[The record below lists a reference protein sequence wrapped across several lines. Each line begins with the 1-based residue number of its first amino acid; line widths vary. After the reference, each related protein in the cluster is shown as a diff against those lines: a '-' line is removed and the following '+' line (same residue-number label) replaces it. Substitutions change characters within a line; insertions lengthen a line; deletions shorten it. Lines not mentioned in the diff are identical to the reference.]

1 MERAGR
7 AMAEHIISVAK
18 EKNFCKIL
26 VVCGGGNNG
35 GDGFVIA
42 RVLSESGYHA
52 RVLCLAEKFSA
63 DCTAMKEKFTGEI
76 LNKIPAEKFD
86 VIVDCI
92 FGTGLSREVGGK
104 ELDLIRYINTGEGYV
119 FSADIPSG
127 LNGDNGLV
135 MGECVQ
141 ADETITVQAAKNGL
155 FLNDGADKS
164 GKITVVDIGITLPSP
179 KEYALISEEADIAR
193 IFPRRKR
200 NSHKGTYGKV
210 SILAGSVAY
219 SGAPLLSA
227 YAALRTG
234 AGYTE
239 LCVPEKLFSAFMG
252 RYPEAIL
259 TCMKG
264 ENSLEYDEEKLFK
277 LLKSDCIALG
287 MGCGISSE
295 LYKIIGYLLEHYTGI
310 LLLDA
315 DGLNTI
321 SKYGVG
327 VLKGKKCDVLITPH
341 IKEFS
346 RLSGLSVGEIT
357 KDPIEKAKAF
367 AEEYAVTVLLKSS
380 VSVVTDGKSVY
391 LNTRG
396 CAALAKGGSGD
407 VLSGIISSLCAQ
419 GNSAINGAMAG
430 SYLLGSAAELCAKEK
445 GEYSVLARDV
455 IEKIP
460 NVILGVTEQAND
472 QGGKQ

>member
-1 MERAGR
+1 
-7 AMAEHIISVAK
+7 
-18 EKNFCKIL
+18 
-26 VVCGGGNNG
+26 
-35 GDGFVIA
+35 
-42 RVLSESGYHA
+42 
-52 RVLCLAEKFSA
+52 
-63 DCTAMKEKFTGEI
+63 
-76 LNKIPAEKFD
+76 
-86 VIVDCI
+86 
-92 FGTGLSREVGGK
+92 
-104 ELDLIRYINTGEGYV
+104 
-119 FSADIPSG
+119 
-127 LNGDNGLV
+127 
-135 MGECVQ
+135 
-141 ADETITVQAAKNGL
+141 
-155 FLNDGADKS
+155 
-164 GKITVVDIGITLPSP
+164 
-179 KEYALISEEADIAR
+179 
-193 IFPRRKR
+193 
-200 NSHKGTYGKV
+200 V

-264 ENSLEYDEEKLFK
+264 ENSLEYDEEKLCK

-287 MGCGISSE
+287 MGCGISLE

>member
-1 MERAGR
+1 
-7 AMAEHIISVAK
+7 
-18 EKNFCKIL
+18 
-26 VVCGGGNNG
+26 
-35 GDGFVIA
+35 
-42 RVLSESGYHA
+42 
-52 RVLCLAEKFSA
+52 
-63 DCTAMKEKFTGEI
+63 
-76 LNKIPAEKFD
+76 
-86 VIVDCI
+86 
-92 FGTGLSREVGGK
+92 
-104 ELDLIRYINTGEGYV
+104 
-119 FSADIPSG
+119 
-127 LNGDNGLV
+127 
-135 MGECVQ
+135 VQ
-141 ADETITVQAAKNGL
+141 ADETITVQAMKNGL
-155 FLNDGADKS
+155 FLNDGTDRS
-164 GKITVVDIGITLPSP
+164 GKITVVDIGMTLPSP

-193 IFPRRKR
+193 VFPKRKR

-210 SILAGSVAY
+210 SLLAGSVAY

-252 RYPEAIL
+252 KYPEAIL

-264 ENSLEYDEEKLFK
+264 ENSLEYDEEKLCK

-295 LYKIIGYLLEHYTGI
+295 LYKIIRYLLGNYTGT

-315 DGLNTI
+315 DGLNTV
-321 SKYGVG
+321 SKYGVE
-327 VLKGKKCDVLITPH
+327 VLKTKKCKVLLTPH

-357 KDPIEKAKAF
+357 KAPIESAKKF
-367 AEEYAVTVLLKSS
+367 AREYAVTLLLKSS
-380 VSVVTDGKSVY
+380 VSVITDGNTVY

-396 CAALAKGGSGD
+396 SATLAKGGSGD

-419 GNSAINGAMAG
+419 GNSLTDGAVAG
-430 SYLLGSAAELCAKEK
+430 SYLLGASAELCAREK

-455 IEKIP
+455 IEKISE
-460 NVILGVTEQAND
+460 VILGVTKQANE
-472 QGGKQ
+472 